1 MSPVKWRGALNQM
14 FQQAT
19 TIGILAAQ
27 LINYGT
33 SHLGDECRVSLYL
46 NVVPAIFLIIGGI
59 FCPETPNSLVERG
72 RTSQGRKNLQLA
84 RGHDA
89 NIEVSFCQFGREF
102 VCQ

>member
-1 MSPVKWRGALNQM
+1 M

-33 SHLGDECRVSLYL
+33 NHLSSGYRISLFL
-46 NVVPAIFLIIGGI
+46 NAVPAILLIVGGV

-72 RTSQGRKNLQLA
+72 HIIQGRRILQLA
-84 RGHDA
+84 RGLDA
-89 NIEVSFCQFGREF
+89 NIEVNFLTI
-102 VCQ
+102 